1 MRPTPRH
8 FTYLINYP
16 AYLQQVRPN
25 PRSGGKFLIIGVNM
39 KTVLQLVPVRA
50 MAQLDSSVM
59 KAYLC
64 WKFEILFPQSQ
75 HLACGLPTWQQKDSL
90 YSQLSHFL
98 PSFISRRISIS
109 VSWEAPLAKRR
120 LPERETRNTDISD
133 VIVFGAQVMT
143 ETG

>member
-64 WKFEILFPQSQ
+64 WKIEILFPQSQ
-75 HLACGLPTWQQKDSL
+75 HLACGLPTWQQKILSTHNYL
-90 YSQLSHFL
+90 TFFPVLSRGASPSQS
-98 PSFISRRISIS
+98 PG
-109 VSWEAPLAKRR
+109 KRHWR
-120 LPERETRNTDISD
+120 SDVCQRGRRETQTSVTSSFLVHR
-133 VIVFGAQVMT
+133 
-143 ETG
+143 